1 MVMVP
6 VIIMMN
12 TFTMMIDSDWM
23 VRVQVPG
30 KEISFRQQRP
40 AAPHLDTGSKPIFG
54 RDCAL
59 GLSRSDPDRHRD
71 RPHIRRGPPPTSCTD
86 GTGKE
91 RADRPQLLGFVP
103 WLQFV
108 LCVLASQ
115 AVLPGVTPRR
125 SP

>member
-1 MVMVP
+1 MHHKIHHIMVMVP

-23 VRVQVPG
+23 VRVQLPG

-71 RPHIRRGPPPTSCTD
+71 RPHIRRGPPPTSCTAQ
-86 GTGKE
+86 GKKE
-91 RADRPQLLGFVP
+91 LIGPNF
-103 WLQFV
+103 
-108 LCVLASQ
+108 
-115 AVLPGVTPRR
+115 
-125 SP
+125 